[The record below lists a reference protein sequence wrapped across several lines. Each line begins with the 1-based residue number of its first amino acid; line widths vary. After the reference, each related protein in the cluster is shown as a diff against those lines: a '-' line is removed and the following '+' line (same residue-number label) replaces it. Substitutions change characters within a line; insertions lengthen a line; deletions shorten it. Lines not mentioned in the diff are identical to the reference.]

1 MRTRAYACAGTLV
14 TLVLAACSLSGEEAE
29 VRPPATTGARATP
42 ATAIDRRRA
51 EIVAA
56 LQAALRCRNEE
67 CTQLEFL
74 RRHTKVLAAVV
85 PLDEELRGTPESK
98 AELERV
104 ATATASLRN
113 TALEVRSCLELSAGR
128 HAGAAFVSD
137 CYGPTGRFR
146 EDLEY
151 TLNALTP

>member
-1 MRTRAYACAGTLV
+1 VGRCPWLAAPVAAL
-14 TLVLAACSLSGEEAE
+14 LIVLAGCSFGADEETE
-29 VRPPATTGARATP
+29 SPTLELKLATVV
-42 ATAIDRRRA
+42 DHRRS

-56 LQAALRCRNEE
+56 IQAALRCRNTE

-74 RRHTKVLAAVV
+74 RRHTKAVGEAIA
-85 PLDEELRGTPESK
+85 PLDDELRAAPESK

-104 ATATASLRN
+104 ATATSALRHS
-113 TALEVRSCLELSAGR
+113 ARELRSCLELSAGR

-137 CYGPTGRFR
+137 CYGPAGRYR

-151 TLNALTP
+151 TLNALGGR